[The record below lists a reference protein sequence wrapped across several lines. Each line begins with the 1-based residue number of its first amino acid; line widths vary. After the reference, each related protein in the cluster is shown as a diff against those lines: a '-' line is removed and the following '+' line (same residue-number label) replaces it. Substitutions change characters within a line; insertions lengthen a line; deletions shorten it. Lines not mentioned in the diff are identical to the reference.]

1 MNTLINLNTLID
13 QGKLSSNYLRPW
25 QRYIATF
32 MGYFLLLQ
40 ICLPTVAIAAT
51 MLTNEQFSNLLNS
64 PVYKSTGKT
73 SGNFYARPN
82 YLQVDTQSGSNIAS
96 FYKSLSPTKSALPET
111 TLVIG
116 DDFVQQRLIRGQIS
130 MVLGRTL
137 IDPSKLLLGSEAKK
151 AYELTQNDSLFA
163 AGVQFG
169 LSKAKA
175 FGTPL
180 TAQDTVVNDMIWP
193 EKRSINGAEV
203 IIPVAYL
210 SQATLNTKPVGHQII
225 FGLSTIFNNIE
236 VNKGLVVSAS
246 GNENYTTVISAINN
260 IVNSGSLSGAGN
272 LNLVAGNTLANLS
285 GKIQATNNLD
295 ISVVKGNVINK
306 TQLIPYQSKDGSGT
320 RFGTIATINSLNG
333 NIKITSGGNIA
344 YEGGTSTSF
353 YGSLTFNANGNII
366 LAPAT
371 ITSESTT
378 QDGGWTVNKTSFEL
392 MQSKLTANQM
402 LTLMAGGTISI
413 TASELYSTQGG
424 IQLLA
429 KHGIYVADEL
439 GHFQSTRTDKLG
451 RTTGTGSDFESFA
464 VRSVLSAGKGVLLA
478 TDSGDITLKGAK
490 ITAGEGT
497 QVKATNGKVHL
508 LVTKENSQH
517 YLDTVKKGTWTIK
530 TVHEEYLQDTGIPNA
545 IVGGLAV
552 EALAGIDIEYTGIDI
567 KANPNL
573 TLNDQIN
580 EYRKIPDLKWMADIY
595 DDKDGKYKTQVN
607 WQEVERIY
615 KHISEHNTNLSPA
628 AMAIIAIVVSVV
640 TMGAGAALVGAAEG
654 SMYAAVANA
663 AVTML
668 ATSAAQNLAAGKS
681 LEDTL
686 KAMTSD
692 QGLKNLAIS
701 MATAGALNGLDVGN
715 MELFHDAPIGSA
727 LDFANQSYQA
737 VVNST
742 VTVGISVT
750 IDGGNSEDYRK
761 AFTQSLATN
770 AVNTIGQSLTNKITN
785 STTLNEASKYI
796 AHAAMGCLTAGL
808 TNKLSDQDFKDA
820 CPSGAGGAVIAQGV
834 ADIVVSKTNELTTLV
849 SDVGLTNNA
858 SKMAPILSF
867 LGENGVDISK
877 LLAGFTAVALGGD
890 VNAAANSASSVAQS
904 NRDAFLKAALLGNL
918 VVQYGM
924 SNCVNKSLAVCTSDS
939 VRDGTRE
946 TLKAQGKTSQQI
958 EAAIATLDAKHFF
971 DIFGRFNPAF
981 INGGATLDDMSVRLY
996 NEAKQSGSSNNSE
1009 SPFILVEDV
1018 KKTIFQETIVDF
1030 GVAAGEVVEK
1040 GESVVSDA
1048 IGAALNNPLGQ
1059 PIKSALSWVAGKG
1072 KELSNKYEI
1081 VQDLND
1087 ANDELS
1093 KLYGVGSFSYLYDHD
1108 YLAVKENV
1116 KDPGLA
1122 YKDEA
1127 SFVKGISWIGNT
1139 LTGFGVAKLG
1149 SVFTVQKY
1157 VQPGGKSFTG
1167 ANKLLADAFAKNPN
1181 LLRLS
1186 NKLKTAGLSDLSD
1199 DIVQLERFEKLSK
1212 ANNLGL
1218 NENGII
1224 DILKSPQKKG
1234 QSWDNPG
1241 KVLESIERASISGVE
1256 GLNIEHKKFPTPGE
1270 NVDGFVLKNA
1280 KQYQAEASGDA
1291 GLSFMKN
1298 GVSFDDVAAD
1308 GKLIDRKYGHGAS
1321 IFDKDGDVIN
1331 NARAD
1336 SLLEQANRQI
1346 VAAGGDA
1353 TKIRWEISS
1362 ALGAQGIKDLFS
1374 ARGIDIEVVWKEQKL
1389 VVN

>member
-51 MLTNEQFSNLLNS
+51 MLTNEQFSSLLNS

-96 FYKSLSPTKSALPET
+96 FYKSLSPTKSVLPET

-193 EKRSINGAEV
+193 EKRSIYGADV
-203 IIPVAYL
+203 IIPVVYL
-210 SQATLNTKPVGHQII
+210 SQATLNTKPVGHQINL
-225 FGLSTIFNNIE
+225 GLSTIFNNIE

-320 RFGTIATINSLNG
+320 RFGTIATIDSLNG
-333 NIKITSGGNIA
+333 NIKITSGGSIA

-439 GHFQSTRTDKLG
+439 GYFQSNRTDKLG

-497 QVKATNGKVHL
+497 QVKAINGKVHL

-628 AMAIIAIVVSVV
+628 AMAIIAICVAVAMGP
-640 TMGAGAALVGAAEG
+640 MGANLLSGISTSVTTLTGSAVVGAAASAG
-654 SMYAAVANA
+654 AL
-663 AVTML
+663 TL
-668 ATSAAQNLAAGKS
+668 ATAAAQNLAAGKN
-681 LEDTL
+681 LDETL
-686 KAMTSD
+686 KAITSD
-692 QGLKNLAIS
+692 DALKNLAIS
-701 MATAGALNGLDVGN
+701 MVTAGALNGLDVGN
-715 MELFHDAPIGSA
+715 MELFHDALIGSA

-737 VVNST
+737 VVNSV
-742 VTVGISVT
+742 VTAGISVT
-750 IDGGNSEDYRK
+750 INGGNSEDYRK

-808 TNKLSDQDFKDA
+808 TNKLSDADFKDA

-834 ADIVVSKTNELTTLV
+834 ADIVASKTNELTTLV

-1018 KKTIFQETIVDF
+1018 QKTIFQETIVDF

-1087 ANDELS
+1087 VNDELS

-1116 KDPGLA
+1116 KDPGVA

-1149 SVFTVQKY
+1149 SVISVKRY
-1157 VQPGGKSFTG
+1157 IQPGDRSFRINLSKELDRLG
-1167 ANKLLADAFAKNPN
+1167 AEGHA
-1181 LLRLS
+1181 
-1186 NKLKTAGLSDLSD
+1186 
-1199 DIVQLERFEKLSK
+1199 LERHGGSVTNDQLRVRAQTGIGPDGSSTIRDGEIVIPKTSTAFNSDELVVNTDVMIRNNYLDQAIALSK
-1212 ANNLGL
+1212 SGADQVTIEGV
-1218 NENGII
+1218 EIG
-1224 DILKSPQKKG
+1224 
-1234 QSWDNPG
+1234 
-1241 KVLESIERASISGVE
+1241 SIVGRGYDRISSIPGVE
-1256 GLNIEHKKFPTPGE
+1256 GPLQFYNDLSRVTA
-1270 NVDGFVLKNA
+1270 V
-1280 KQYQAEASGDA
+1280 YRYDA
-1291 GLSFMKN
+1291 
-1298 GVSFDDVAAD
+1298 
-1308 GKLIDRKYGHGAS
+1308 ITH
-1321 IFDKDGDVIN
+1321 I
-1331 NARAD
+1331 
-1336 SLLEQANRQI
+1336 
-1346 VAAGGDA
+1346 
-1353 TKIRWEISS
+1353 
-1362 ALGAQGIKDLFS
+1362 
-1374 ARGIDIEVVWKEQKL
+1374 WKTITIYPVK
-1389 VVN
+1389 